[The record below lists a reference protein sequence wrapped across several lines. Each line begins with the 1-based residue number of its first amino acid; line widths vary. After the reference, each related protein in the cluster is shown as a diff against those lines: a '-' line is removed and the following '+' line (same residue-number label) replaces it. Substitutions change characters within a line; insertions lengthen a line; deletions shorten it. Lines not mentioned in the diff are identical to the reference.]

1 MEKVVAIE
9 EYVPSIDASGKYFDY
24 VGSWT
29 HSIKCLCGGRGEC
42 VYETKAKFS
51 AHCRTKCHQ
60 EWLSVLTK
68 SNKNYY
74 KEVIELRKLTE
85 EQTQLI
91 TKLSSVL
98 TKYLDD
104 FSIYTYAKEKNAIVI
119 TKDFDF
125 VQLQERFGSP
135 PKIIFVTCGN
145 TSNQKMKE
153 ILKSKFQLISELLH
167 SNNLVELSD

>member
-42 VYETKAKFS
+42 VYETKAKFT

-91 TKLSSVL
+91 TKLSNGLSAKTLAFDSLLARLEAELV
-98 TKYLDD
+98 KPNDV
-104 FSIYTYAKEKNAIVI
+104 SIDIDV
-119 TKDFDF
+119 
-125 VQLQERFGSP
+125 
-135 PKIIFVTCGN
+135 
-145 TSNQKMKE
+145 
-153 ILKSKFQLISELLH
+153 
-167 SNNLVELSD
+167 

>member
-9 EYVPSIDASGKYFDY
+9 EYVPSIDAGGKYFDH
-24 VGSWT
+24 VGTWS
-29 HSIKCLCGGRGEC
+29 HSMKCMCGGRGEG
-42 VYETKAKFS
+42 VYETRTKFT

-91 TKLSSVL
+91 TKLSNGLSAKTLAFDSLLARLEAELV
-98 TKYLDD
+98 KPNDV
-104 FSIYTYAKEKNAIVI
+104 SIDIDV
-119 TKDFDF
+119 
-125 VQLQERFGSP
+125 
-135 PKIIFVTCGN
+135 
-145 TSNQKMKE
+145 
-153 ILKSKFQLISELLH
+153 
-167 SNNLVELSD
+167 